1 MNESWFL
8 EVQHPDGHTN
18 VVPLEKELTRIGR
31 AADNDVLINDLSIS
45 RWHASIT
52 LEPAGSPV
60 LHDLKSA
67 NGVLLN
73 GQRINEAAMLRP
85 EDRIHLGQFR
95 LVVRAKD
102 NAAPFTI
109 QTVAIDLEQLH
120 DHPELL
126 AAPVTGQ
133 SEASTH
139 LRSLELLY
147 EVGMTLTKG
156 RSIDDV
162 TSLAVNLL
170 FRIEQ
175 VTRAAV
181 LLWNEPGGA
190 FENSRIHL
198 RSGDDRKRWT
208 GEYDPQNLVMSRTIL
223 QRVRQENRPLLVRD
237 AKADAGLVGAASIV
251 RAGIQAAFCA
261 PLFSQGKFLGVL
273 YADNLIERD
282 AFSDDDF
289 RTFSAVAAQTALALG
304 NALANKELVRREAQ
318 REALRV
324 YVPPQVADLILSS
337 ESAPS
342 LAGTLKEIVVLFA
355 DIRNFTRI
363 SENLEAQRLVEML
376 NRFFTEM
383 SRVVFQSGGTVDKFI
398 GDCIM
403 ALFGA
408 PVPSENLA
416 DQALAAALEM
426 QRSAKAMA
434 IHSNRELSIG
444 IGIHRGP
451 AVVGNVGSSD
461 RVQYTAIGDTVNVAA
476 RLVSLAE
483 PGQII
488 FSEAFRDSLSSVPDA
503 LSLGEVELKGRR
515 QNLKLFAINH
525 GTSK

>member
-8 EVQHPDGHTN
+8 EVQHPDGLTE
-18 VVPLEKELTRIGR
+18 VVPLEKELIRIGR
-31 AADNDVLINDLSIS
+31 ATDNDLLINDLSVS

-52 LEPAGSPV
+52 VESAGSPV

-73 GQRINEAAMLRP
+73 GQRINEQAVLRP
-85 EDRIHLGQFR
+85 EDCINLGKFR
-95 LVVRAKD
+95 LVVRAKEKRV
-102 NAAPFTI
+102 PFTI

-126 AAPVTGQ
+126 AAPVTAQ

-147 EVGMTLTKG
+147 EVGMTLAKG

-181 LLWNEPGGA
+181 LLWNDVGGA
-190 FENSRIHL
+190 FEDSRIHL
-198 RSGDDRKRWT
+198 RSGNDRKRWT

-223 QRVRQENRPLLVRD
+223 QRVRQENRPLLIRD
-237 AKADAGLVGAASIV
+237 AKADAALLGAASIV

-261 PLFSQGKFLGVL
+261 PLFCQGKFLGVL
-273 YADNLIERD
+273 YADNLVERD

-289 RTFSAVAAQTALALG
+289 RTFSAVAAQTALAVG
-304 NALANKELVRREAQ
+304 NALASKELVRREAQ

-342 LAGTLKEIVVLFA
+342 L
-355 DIRNFTRI
+355 
-363 SENLEAQRLVEML
+363 
-376 NRFFTEM
+376 
-383 SRVVFQSGGTVDKFI
+383 
-398 GDCIM
+398 
-403 ALFGA
+403 
-408 PVPSENLA
+408 
-416 DQALAAALEM
+416 
-426 QRSAKAMA
+426 
-434 IHSNRELSIG
+434 
-444 IGIHRGP
+444 
-451 AVVGNVGSSD
+451 
-461 RVQYTAIGDTVNVAA
+461 
-476 RLVSLAE
+476 
-483 PGQII
+483 
-488 FSEAFRDSLSSVPDA
+488 
-503 LSLGEVELKGRR
+503 
-515 QNLKLFAINH
+515 
-525 GTSK
+525 